1 MAGKKPRK
9 PSTMSPRR
17 NSSPT
22 ADQAKKANE
31 ASQASIIQ
39 VGAVT
44 HIPVLPPPS
53 PSPNVP
59 KASNPGPSTNSLMER
74 EQGLVDA
81 LLLRFKNIVELAAA
95 PNDDVTAE
103 VAAAQAFQTNVET
116 QALVCFYL
124 SPHGLDCCGSAMTT
138 CADDARFARR
148 RICSLSHAS

>member
-1 MAGKKPRK
+1 
-9 PSTMSPRR
+9 
-17 NSSPT
+17 
-22 ADQAKKANE
+22 
-31 ASQASIIQ
+31 
-39 VGAVT
+39 
-44 HIPVLPPPS
+44 
-53 PSPNVP
+53 
-59 KASNPGPSTNSLMER
+59 MER